1 MKKTMLAAG
10 ALIAVM
16 VAHDAGAAL
25 ATNEIDRT
33 PPCKYDEAG
42 PEFPR
47 CVWDAR
53 HMGNGLGQS
62 FINRPRIGDVLYISH
77 RRAHRLMTTNN

>member
-1 MKKTMLAAG
+1 MTMKKTMLAAG

-33 PPCKYDEAG
+33 PPCENEDG
-42 PEFPR
+42 PGR

-53 HMGNGLGQS
+53 HMGNGLGHS
-62 FINRPRIGDVLYISH
+62 LVWRNDGTKIFISH